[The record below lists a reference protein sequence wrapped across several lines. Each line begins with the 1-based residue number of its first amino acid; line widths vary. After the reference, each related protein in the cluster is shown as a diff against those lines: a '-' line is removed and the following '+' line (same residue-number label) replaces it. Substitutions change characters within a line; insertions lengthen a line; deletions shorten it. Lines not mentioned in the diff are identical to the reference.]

1 MNKANVFFVSFK
13 EGTYKITRDISAC
26 SPRLYYDRD
35 PEGSEREFLCV
46 MEDDVLT
53 LPSPLPGERLYFFLE
68 LVDGSIGTAAS
79 RGVEIPGVENF
90 RDLGGYPTADGK
102 AVKWGRFFRGG
113 PLNGLG
119 EKELD
124 ALAGLNLKKVFDYRT
139 RLEAERFPDV
149 CPPGAECE
157 WVPAVPREERF
168 LQFADRD
175 VIAHLKSIRTAADAQ
190 DAYQLFIDLYA
201 AMPFGSD
208 AFRRMLYNLD
218 GAQGVPFMQHC
229 SAGKDRTGVGSALL
243 LLALGVEEKA
253 VVEDY
258 LLTRIFREEAGN
270 RRLQKLIAEGISPEA
285 IEMVRRMIT
294 VSEELIFSALSAIRM
309 KYPSYEAFFLGE
321 YGITLKQMN
330 RWRDMHT
337 QPRFIPV

>member
-1 MNKANVFFVSFK
+1 MEEMKIFGFVVRYAHGDYEFIR
-13 EGTYKITRDISAC
+13 GAHIH
-26 SPRLYYDRD
+26 SPRLYYSRD
-35 PEGSEREFLCV
+35 PEGLEREYLCF
-46 MEDDVLT
+46 MEDAALT

-68 LVDGSIGTAAS
+68 LEDGSIRTAAS
-79 RGVEIPGVENF
+79 RGVEIPGVDNF
-90 RDLGGYPTADGK
+90 RDLGGYPTANGK
-102 AVKWGRFFRGG
+102 TVKWGRFFRGG

-119 EKELD
+119 EKEQD
-124 ALAGLNLKKVFDYRT
+124 ALAGLKLKKVFDYRT
-139 RLEAERFPDV
+139 RLEAERFPDM

-157 WVPAVPREERF
+157 WVPAMPREEQF
-168 LQFADRD
+168 MKFADRD
-175 VIAHLKSIRTAADAQ
+175 VIAHLRSIRTAAQAQ
-190 DAYQLFIDLYA
+190 DAYQLFIELYA

-208 AFRRMLYNLD
+208 AFHRMLHNLD
-218 GAQGVPFMQHC
+218 GEQGVPFMQHC

-258 LLTRIFREEAGN
+258 LLTRVFREEAGN
-270 RRLQKLIAEGISPEA
+270 RRLQKLGAEGIPPEV

-294 VSEELIFSALSAIRM
+294 VSEELIFSTLNAIRL

-321 YGITLKQMN
+321 YGITLEQLN

-337 QPRFIPV
+337 Q